1 MLRKFESGSA
11 VSRWL
16 YPTQSNS
23 FQVIYIEYGYI
34 LNIISTVLHLPR
46 SLGDKCMMM
55 QDLISEF

>member
-23 FQVIYIEYGYI
+23 FKVYIEYVYI
-34 LNIISTVLHLPR
+34 YDIEYYFYCIVLTKISWRQVYDDAR
-46 SLGDKCMMM
+46 F
-55 QDLISEF
+55 DL